1 MEKKEESSEKVAV
14 EPVNVTPAPSTSQAG
29 RPTRWVKF
37 AAHWH
42 EFRKRYL
49 TPRRIIFWFFWIG
62 IHTGL
67 FVYGWFVSFQSQPNG
82 RLRQGRD
89 PRLALTNTIGY
100 SVSMSRGAGLCIA
113 FDTALI
119 LLPMLRTIITT
130 IYPKF
135 DFLALDENIWFH
147 RQTAY
152 ALLFFVVV
160 HVTGFYVN
168 YYRIQQL
175 RIRPEDAYEMLY
187 KSWAGVTGW
196 IMCLV
201 MFLMYTTSIK
211 EIRVMNFETFRYT
224 HFLYWVF
231 FIGIS
236 LKTTVLI

>member
-1 MEKKEESSEKVAV
+1 
-14 EPVNVTPAPSTSQAG
+14 
-29 RPTRWVKF
+29 
-37 AAHWH
+37 
-42 EFRKRYL
+42 
-49 TPRRIIFWFFWIG
+49 
-62 IHTGL
+62 
-67 FVYGWFVSFQSQPNG
+67 
-82 RLRQGRD
+82 
-89 PRLALTNTIGY
+89 
-100 SVSMSRGAGLCIA
+100 MSRGAGLCIA

-119 LLPMLRTIITT
+119 LFPMLRTIITT

-168 YYRIQQL
+168 YYRIEEL
-175 RIRPEDAYEMLY
+175 KIRPETAYEMLY
-187 KSWAGVTGW
+187 KSWAGITGW

-201 MFLMYTTSIK
+201 MFLMYTTSNK
-211 EIRVMNFETFRYT
+211 EIRVMNFETFKYT

-236 LKTTVLI
+236 SADDGPDLALLLHAAGCFVSTKSINSYNPAVANIEDEGRKQCLGYNSWRYVLVGLLLYIASLLWGMYRSFRKTDVTTVIVHPERIPTLSRK